1 MYKRI
6 LLKLSGEVM
15 CGKGKIG
22 IEAAQVSTLV
32 GEIANVVNKFE
43 TRIGIVIGGGNIIRG
58 ANVKEIDRVIA
69 DHMGMLGT
77 LINSLYL
84 RESLEKNGIIS
95 FISSAIP
102 FNPVVESISI
112 EDVRKR
118 LSKGEVAIFAC
129 GTGEPFF
136 STDTAAA
143 LRGIEFNAEILMKA
157 TKVDG
162 VYDKDPEVYPNAQRF
177 ENLSYDDAMRLDVKV
192 IDMAAI
198 AMCRD
203 ARIPILVF
211 DLFKKGNL
219 KKAILGES
227 VGTMITTR

>member
-1 MYKRI
+1 
-6 LLKLSGEVM
+6 
-15 CGKGKIG
+15 
-22 IEAAQVSTLV
+22 
-32 GEIANVVNKFE
+32 
-43 TRIGIVIGGGNIIRG
+43 
-58 ANVKEIDRVIA
+58 
-69 DHMGMLGT
+69 
-77 LINSLYL
+77 
-84 RESLEKNGIIS
+84 
-95 FISSAIP
+95 
-102 FNPVVESISI
+102 
-112 EDVRKR
+112 
-118 LSKGEVAIFAC
+118 
-129 GTGEPFF
+129 
-136 STDTAAA
+136 
-143 LRGIEFNAEILMKA
+143 MKA